1 MSKYPVY
8 LGRCTQYNSEKIF
21 EVLQSALTVVPLSK
35 KISGKIV
42 IKPNLVLAHPRIAT
56 DGFTRAEVI
65 ESVLRLILSEAPDKT
80 SIEIVEKAGLGVT
93 TAGMFRWAGYKKLTK
108 KYPVKLRSM
117 EESKQAILVLKNS
130 KTHKHITVSR
140 SMADRDFLIFVPK
153 LKTNVLSQ
161 GYTGALKLNIGS
173 VDSRERIQYHD
184 YRLPQKIVDLLEHL
198 NPDFIVTDGIRFSYG
213 GNQMTQKG
221 MHFGLIA
228 VSTNAVAHDMICAKI
243 IGHDPMQI
251 SHIREAV
258 ERGYGP
264 RSIKD
269 IEILGDFPLQRSTE
283 MVKGV
288 DFGYKPVDQ
297 FDSNFT
303 IHCGYPYC
311 TGGCQGIFLDWLHMI
326 KDRKPSLF
334 KRFPK
339 LDVVIGK
346 IDKNLKVP
354 KVLLIGDCAQ
364 ASVGIEADRIIRI
377 KGCPPT
383 HKRIIWDMMVKLF
396 LLAPLVRPSLII
408 DGFILYPLKKFK
420 GWLLNLTYK
429 PLQKESE

>member
-1 MSKYPVY
+1 VSRYTVY
-8 LGRCTQYNSEKIF
+8 LDRCPQYDSENIY
-21 EVLQSALTVVPLSK
+21 EVLQSALSVIPLLR

-65 ESVLRLILSEAPDKT
+65 ESVLKLIESQAPDNT

-93 TAGMFRWAGYKKLTK
+93 TASMFRWAGYKKLTR
-108 KYPVKLRSM
+108 KYPVRLCSM
-117 EESKQAILVLKNS
+117 EESKQSILVLKNS

-140 SMADRDFLIFVPK
+140 SMADRDFLIFIPK

-161 GYTGALKLNIGS
+161 GYTGAMKLNMGS
-173 VDSRERIQYHD
+173 IDSRERIQFHD
-184 YRLPQKIVDLLEHL
+184 YRLPQKIVDLLEYL
-198 NPDFIVTDGIRFSYG
+198 NPDLIVTDGVRFSYG

-221 MHFGLIA
+221 MNFGLIA
-228 VSTNAVAHDMICAKI
+228 VCTNAVAHDMVCAKLL
-243 IGHDPMQI
+243 GHEPMQI
-251 SHIREAV
+251 THIREAV

-264 RSIKD
+264 NSI
-269 IEILGDFPLQRSTE
+269 
-283 MVKGV
+283 
-288 DFGYKPVDQ
+288 
-297 FDSNFT
+297 
-303 IHCGYPYC
+303 
-311 TGGCQGIFLDWLHMI
+311 
-326 KDRKPSLF
+326 F
-334 KRFPK
+334 KRFPQ

-346 IDKNLKVP
+346 IEKKLNVS

-364 ASVGIEADRIIRI
+364 ASVGIEADRVIRI

-408 DGFILYPLKKFK
+408 DGFILYPIKKLK
-420 GWLLNLTYK
+420 GWLVNLNYK
-429 PLQKESE
+429 PLQRNCREQ